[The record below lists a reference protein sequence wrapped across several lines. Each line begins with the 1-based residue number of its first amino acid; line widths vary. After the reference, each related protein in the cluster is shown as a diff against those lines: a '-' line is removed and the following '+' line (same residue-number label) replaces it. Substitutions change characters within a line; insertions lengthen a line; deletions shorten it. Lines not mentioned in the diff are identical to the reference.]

1 MTWNYERHET
11 LPKTLVSLMRSV
23 SLCPHSNAGWPI
35 RCSGEAMPSQ
45 HCYDCGA
52 QRTYVLQPMIQRGP
66 WQRPQL
72 CSTDPLEIPVS
83 STDLSGPALR
93 EQLATP

>member
-1 MTWNYERHET
+1 MTWNYERHPL
-11 LPKTLVSLMRSV
+11 LPKTLASLMRSV

-35 RCSGEAMPSQ
+35 RCSGETISSQ

-52 QRTYVLQPMIQRGP
+52 QRTYVLQPIMQRGP
-66 WQRPQL
+66 WERPQL
-72 CSTDPLEIPVS
+72 HPTYPLEITFS

-93 EQLATP
+93 EQLATL